1 MVSPAMALNERSMAD
16 LMNERVYHRPSGLCE
31 LLLLFDTGFISFICI
46 VKVVSYAK
54 EGPWH

>member
-1 MVSPAMALNERSMAD
+1 
-16 LMNERVYHRPSGLCE
+16 MNERVYHRPSGLCE
-31 LLLLFDTGFISFICI
+31 LLLFDTGFISFICI